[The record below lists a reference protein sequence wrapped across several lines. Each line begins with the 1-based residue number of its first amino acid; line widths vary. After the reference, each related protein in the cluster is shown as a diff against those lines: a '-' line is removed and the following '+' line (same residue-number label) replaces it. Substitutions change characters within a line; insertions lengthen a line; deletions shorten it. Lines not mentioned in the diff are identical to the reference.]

1 MDLGLKGKLA
11 LVMGASRGLGRGI
24 AEALAAEGC
33 NLLVSARNAARLD
46 ETAAVIRGRHGITVD
61 THPADLGDPAAAQA
75 LGDRAQAL
83 GGVDILVNISGGPPS
98 SGALGVPPATWRQHF
113 ESMVVGLVIVT
124 EAVVP
129 GMRVRKWGRVL
140 TVTSSGVIQPIATL
154 GLANA
159 LRGSLV
165 TWSKTL
171 AGEVAADGVTVNV
184 LVPGRIATE
193 RVGELD
199 EAAARRLGVDVADI
213 RGQSAAS
220 IPAGRY
226 GSVAEFAAVAA
237 FLASERASY
246 VTGHMM
252 RIDGGFIRAV

>member
-24 AEALAAEGC
+24 AEALAGEGC

-46 ETAAVIRGRHGITVD
+46 ETAAAIRGRHGVAVETC
-61 THPADLGDPAAAQA
+61 PSDLGDPAAAKA
-75 LGDRAQAL
+75 LGDRAVEL
-83 GGVDILVNISGGPPS
+83 GGVDILVNISGGPPP
-98 SGALGVPPATWRQHF
+98 SGALGVAPETWRQHF
-113 ESMVVGLVIVT
+113 ESMVMGLVTVT

-129 GMRVRKWGRVL
+129 GMRARKWGRVL
-140 TVTSSGVIQPIATL
+140 TITSSGVIQPIATL

-199 EAAARRLGVDVADI
+199 EAAARRLGVDVAEI

-226 GSVAEFAAVAA
+226 GSVKEFADVAA

-252 RIDGGFIRAV
+252 RVDGGFIRGI

>member
-1 MDLGLKGKLA
+1 MDLGLKGKRA

-24 AEALAAEGC
+24 AEGLAAEGC
-33 NLLVSARNAARLD
+33 HLLLAARNRERLD
-46 ETAAVIRGRHGITVD
+46 EAAADLRARFGVTVD
-61 THPADLGDPAAAQA
+61 SCAVDLGDSASVETLCAAAE
-75 LGDRAQAL
+75 GL
-83 GGVDILVNISGGPPS
+83 GGVDILVNISGGPPP
-98 SGALGVPPATWRQHF
+98 SGALGVPAESWRKHF
-113 ESMVVGLVIVT
+113 ESIVMGVVQVT

-129 GMRVRKWGRVL
+129 GMRRRKWGRVL
-140 TVTSSGVIQPIATL
+140 TVTSSGVVQPIPTL

-171 AGEVAADGVTVNV
+171 AGEVAGDGVTVNV

-199 EAAARRLGVDVADI
+199 DAAARRQGIPLEQV
-213 RGQSAAS
+213 RSNSAAT

-226 GSVAEFAAVAA
+226 GTVREFADVAV
-237 FLASERASY
+237 FLASERAGY
-246 VTGHMM
+246 VTGSLV
-252 RIDGGFIRAV
+252 RIDGGLIRSV